1 MPRSGHLPGQH
12 RAAFLEAVETFCAWD
27 SKDPAPTVS
36 FEARYKSRQISLSK
50 ACGLVWNCSDIL
62 PDSVFRDVVALC
74 DFAGVPT
81 PQIRTYAAAAR
92 ALLPVMNRE
101 VERLS
106 GR

>member
-36 FEARYKSRQISLSK
+36 FEARYKSRKISLSK

-74 DFAGVPT
+74 EFAGVPT

-92 ALLPVMNRE
+92 ALRPVMNRE
-101 VERLS
+101 LERLS